1 MPNKEE
7 DGIIRVL
14 FASAEAEPFYKI
26 GGLGDYSGSLPNAL
40 EGQTTKNNH
49 KIDIRVVLPLH
60 DPATIK
66 KFSLH
71 EEFAITLNSK
81 SCKATGR
88 VFTSKSNG
96 IVYYFIQQLH
106 PKIDSANV
114 YASNEYVNSLKF
126 AFFSL
131 ACIKMLDQI
140 DWHPDILHANDWH
153 SALIIHQ
160 LNDLRILNK
169 KRNKFQ
175 TLLVIHNMPFMG
187 NGSEKVFQDFMIH
200 PTTDTDIP
208 KWAQHLPLPMGI
220 AAADKIVAVS
230 PTYAEE
236 LKTNYFAYGLENY
249 FIKYS
254 DKLSGIIN
262 GINTDIWDPSK
273 DMNLTHNFSV
283 QSIEKRNKN
292 KIELIKELGLNK
304 DPDLPLLVVISR
316 LENQK
321 GIDLLLDGLL
331 LIEDEKWN
339 AVILGTGHHGY
350 EHAFRALEREKPK
363 KIRAL
368 MEYNSCLASKLYAS
382 GDMILM
388 PSLYE
393 PCGLSQMIAMRYG
406 CIPIAHAVGGLKD
419 SIFIKPESA
428 RTGFLF
434 NDPNPNA
441 FINCI
446 KDAFSKYRQAEKWSS
461 VQMNAMQ
468 MDYSW
473 DNSAKKY
480 ADLYDNL
487 FSANYS

>member
-1 MPNKEE
+1 MTAKGE
-7 DGIIRVL
+7 GGFIRVL

-40 EGQTTKNNH
+40 EGITTKNNN

-60 DPATIK
+60 DAATIK

-71 EEFAITLNSK
+71 EEFAISLKTK
-81 SCKATGR
+81 SGKTNGH
-88 VFTSKSNG
+88 VFTTNLNG
-96 IVYYFIQQLH
+96 IIYYFIQQVN
-106 PKIDSANV
+106 PKISSANV
-114 YASNEYVNSLKF
+114 YASNEYDNSLKY

-160 LNDLRILNK
+160 LKDRQILDRN
-169 KRNKFQ
+169 RNKIQ

-187 NGSEKVFQDFMIH
+187 NASEKIFQDFMIH
-200 PTTDTDIP
+200 PTTDPTIP
-208 KWAQHLPLPMGI
+208 KWAQNLPLPMGI

-249 FIKYS
+249 FIKNS
-254 DKLSGIIN
+254 HKLSGIIN
-262 GINTDIWDPSK
+262 GINTNLWDPSK
-273 DMNLTHNFSV
+273 DENLSQNYSV
-283 QSIEKRNKN
+283 QSIGKRIENKAEIIN
-292 KIELIKELGLNK
+292 ELGLNK
-304 DPDLPLLVVISR
+304 NPDHPLLIVISR

-331 LIEDEKWN
+331 LIEDLKWI

-350 EHAFRALEREKPK
+350 EHAFRALERENPI
-363 KIRAL
+363 KIRA
-368 MEYNSCLASKLYAS
+368 MIEYNAVLANKLYAS

-419 SIFIKPESA
+419 SIITKPESS

-434 NDPNPNA
+434 NDPKSQEFIACLKNA
-441 FINCI
+441 LTIF
-446 KDAFSKYRQAEKWSS
+446 KDTKRWKEIQL
-461 VQMNAMQ
+461 NAMQ
-468 MDYSW
+468 KDYSW

-480 ADLYDNL
+480 ADLYENL
-487 FSANYS
+487 YYC

>member
-1 MPNKEE
+1 MTVKGE
-7 DGIIRVL
+7 DGFIRVL

-26 GGLGDYSGSLPNAL
+26 GGLGDYSGSLPNAV
-40 EGQTTKNNH
+40 EGITTKNNNT
-49 KIDIRVVLPLH
+49 IDLRVVLPLH

-71 EEFAITLNSK
+71 EEFAFSLNSK
-81 SCKATGR
+81 SGQMNGR
-88 VFTSKSNG
+88 MFTSNLDG
-96 IVYYFIQQLH
+96 IVHYFIQQIN
-106 PKIDSANV
+106 PKISSINV
-114 YASNEYVNSLKF
+114 YASNEYDNSLKY

-160 LNDLRILNK
+160 LKDHQLLGLNRK
-169 KRNKFQ
+169 KIQ

-187 NGSEKVFQDFMIH
+187 NTSEEIFNDFMIH
-200 PTTDTDIP
+200 PAADPTIP
-208 KWAQHLPLPMGI
+208 KWARSLPLPMGI
-220 AAADKIVAVS
+220 SAADRIVAVS
-230 PTYAEE
+230 PSYSEE

-249 FIKYS
+249 FINNS
-254 DKLSGIIN
+254 HKLSGIIN
-262 GINTDIWDPSK
+262 GINTNVWDPSK
-273 DMNLTHNFSV
+273 DEHLSQNY
-283 QSIEKRNKN
+283 SIQTIGTRKQNKT
-292 KIELIKELGLNK
+292 ELIKELGLNK
-304 DPDLPLLVVISR
+304 NPNHPLLIVISR

-331 LIEDEKWN
+331 LIKDLKWN

-350 EHAFRALEREKPK
+350 EHAFRALERENPK
-363 KIRAL
+363 KIRAV
-368 MEYNSCLASKLYAS
+368 MEFNSALANKLYAS

-419 SIFIKPESA
+419 SIITRPESS

-434 NDPNPNA
+434 KAPKSSKFIACLKNA
-441 FINCI
+441 FTIY
-446 KDAFSKYRQAEKWSS
+446 KDAERWDKIQL
-461 VQMNAMQ
+461 NAMH
-468 MDYSW
+468 MDNSW

-480 ADLYDNL
+480 ADLYDDL
-487 FSANYS
+487 FYK